1 MSRMTT
7 LTLTPG
13 IAGVDEAGRGPLA
26 GPVVVAA
33 VLIPEGF
40 DATGIHDSK
49 KLTRQQREALA
60 DRIRA
65 GTIWSLV
72 SSSPDEIEE
81 HNILQA
87 TLRAMEQAIE
97 RLSERPKSAI
107 IDGNK
112 IPLYATVPCNAIVKA
127 DEEFA
132 AVAAAS
138 ILAKTERDRLMYA
151 SAIEFPGYG
160 FERNVGYGTP
170 EHLEAIRHLG
180 PCPIHRRSFEPIRS
194 LLQQPCLMLGE

>member
-1 MSRMTT
+1 MSRKTP
-7 LTLTPG
+7 LTHTPG

-40 DATGIHDSK
+40 DISGIHDSK
-49 KLTRQQREALA
+49 KLSRQNRGILA

-65 GTIWSLV
+65 GTVWSLIAL
-72 SSSPDEIEE
+72 SPEEIEE
-81 HNILQA
+81 YNILQA
-87 TLRAMEQAIE
+87 TLRGMERAIE
-97 RLSERPKSAI
+97 ALSVRPKSAI
-107 IDGNK
+107 IDGNQT
-112 IPLYATVPCNAIVKA
+112 PPFASVPCSAIVKA
-127 DEEFA
+127 DGEFA

-151 SAIEFPGYG
+151 SASEFPGYG

-170 EHLEAIRHLG
+170 EHLDAIRRLG

-194 LLQQPCLMLGE
+194 LLQQPCLMLGD